1 MLLRRARAA
10 APDVPLAVR
19 MRIRSGLGLDG
30 LSLDGLP
37 LDGRD
42 GRDGRHASVAAV
54 AVSVSDLRRWGASII
69 GGGGGE
75 THGQISALRHELLL

>member
-1 MLLRRARAA
+1 
-10 APDVPLAVR
+10 
-19 MRIRSGLGLDG
+19 MRIRSGLGLDGLSLDG

-42 GRDGRHASVAAV
+42 GRDGRRASVAAV
-54 AVSVSDLRRWGASII
+54 AVSAADLRRWGASII

-75 THGQISALRHELLL
+75 THGQISALRHELLLL